1 MEDAMKQIAEYQGG
15 LLNHLNLSYRAG
27 DRDLAVELM
36 KAIGLTVMVTEFTD
50 MSLISAHPNAEDM
63 NLDSNV
69 IFLLELPAH
78 QAKLDAVIRKKAESD
93 PELAEALDSCR
104 ERARS
109 SPDRGSHIGVRC
121 TSNAELDSILDRLS
135 TGVSKELGERIT
147 VVEMPRH
154 EPVPEFPSDI
164 RQIFVHTDV
173 VLNGATAMGQNIEL
187 QAIRS

>member
-1 MEDAMKQIAEYQGG
+1 MKQIADYQGG
-15 LLNHLNLSYRAG
+15 LLNHLNLSYRPG
-27 DRDLAVELM
+27 DRELALELI
-36 KAIGLTVMVTEFTD
+36 KAIGLTVVETKFTD
-50 MSLISAHPNAEDM
+50 MTLISAYPNAEDM
-63 NLDSNV
+63 NGDSNV

-104 ERARS
+104 ERARG
-109 SPDRGSHIGVRC
+109 SPDRGSHIGIRC
-121 TSNAELDSILDRLS
+121 TSNAALDAILDHLS

-154 EPVPEFPSDI
+154 EPVAGFPNDI

-173 VLNGATAMGQNIEL
+173 VLTGATAMGQNIEL
-187 QAIRS
+187 QALRA